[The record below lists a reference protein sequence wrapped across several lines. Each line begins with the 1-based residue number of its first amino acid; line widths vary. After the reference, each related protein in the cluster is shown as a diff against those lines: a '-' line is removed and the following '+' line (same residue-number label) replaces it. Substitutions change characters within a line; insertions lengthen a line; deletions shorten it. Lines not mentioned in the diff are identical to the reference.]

1 MKAEKISFGISFI
14 ETGSVLHRLNGIT
27 KFILFMAWV
36 TVVLTTFDLRLI
48 TVLVC
53 LGLLLLKM
61 TKVPVQ
67 AYRTLLIAT
76 ASVLSLNALF
86 MFLLAPQQGTLY
98 MGTET
103 VLVPLGFYSITQETL
118 FYLITVTLKYFSMFP
133 IALVFVFT
141 THPTEFSASLNRL
154 GLPYKIAYAVS
165 LTLRYLPEIKKDY
178 INIMHAQQARGIE
191 LSKKASLFSRLKSL
205 TRILGPLIF
214 TSLDRTEEISNAM
227 TLRGFGRHKSRTWYS
242 LKPLQT
248 KDWIC
253 LLTIVICLSLAII
266 KRVFDEQLFW
276 YPFN

>member
-1 MKAEKISFGISFI
+1 MKAEKMAFGISYVD
-14 ETGSVLHRLNGIT
+14 TDSALHRLNGIT
-27 KFILFMAWV
+27 KFVLFMAWV

-48 TVLVC
+48 IVLVAI
-53 LGLLLLKM
+53 GLLLLKM
-61 TKVPVQ
+61 TKVPVKV
-67 AYRTLLIAT
+67 YRTLLIAT

-86 MFLLAPQQGTLY
+86 MFLLAPQQGTEY

-103 VLVPLGFYSITQETL
+103 VLVPFGFYSLTQETL
-118 FYLITVTLKYFSMFP
+118 FYLLTVTLKYFSMFP

-154 GLPYKIAYAVS
+154 GIPYKVAYAVS

-178 INIMHAQQARGIE
+178 INIMHAQQARGVE

-205 TRILGPLIF
+205 TSILGPLIF

-242 LKPLQT
+242 FKPLT
-248 KDWIC
+248 NKDWIC
-253 LLTIVICLSLAII
+253 LSTILMCVSLAII
-266 KRVFDEQLFW
+266 KRIYEEQLFW

>member
-1 MKAEKISFGISFI
+1 MKAEKMAFGISYV
-14 ETGSVLHRLNGIT
+14 ETDSALHRLNGIT
-27 KFILFMAWV
+27 KFVLFMAWV

-48 TVLVC
+48 VALVAV
-53 LGLLLLKM
+53 GLLLLRM
-61 TKVPVQ
+61 TKVPVKV
-67 AYRTLLIAT
+67 YRTLLIAT

-86 MFLLAPQQGTLY
+86 MFLLAPQQGTEY

-103 VLVPLGFYSITQETL
+103 VLVPFGFYSLTQETL
-118 FYLITVTLKYFSMFP
+118 FYLLTVTLKYFSMFP

-154 GLPYKIAYAVS
+154 GIPYKVAYAVS

-178 INIMHAQQARGIE
+178 VNIMHAQQARGVE
-191 LSKKASLFSRLKSL
+191 LSKKASLISRLKNL
-205 TRILGPLIF
+205 TSILGPLIF

-242 LKPLQT
+242 LKSLT
-248 KDWIC
+248 NKDWIC
-253 LLTIVICLSLAII
+253 LSTILVCVSLAIA
-266 KRVFDEQLFW
+266 KRVFEEQLFW

>member
-1 MKAEKISFGISFI
+1 MKAEKMAFGISYV
-14 ETGSVLHRLNGIT
+14 ETDSALHRLNGIT
-27 KFILFMAWV
+27 KFVLFMAWV

-48 TVLVC
+48 VALVAV
-53 LGLLLLKM
+53 GLLLLRM
-61 TKVPVQ
+61 TKVPVKV
-67 AYRTLLIAT
+67 YRTLLIAT

-86 MFLLAPQQGTLY
+86 MFLLAPQQGTEY

-103 VLVPLGFYSITQETL
+103 VLVPFGFYSLTQETL
-118 FYLITVTLKYFSMFP
+118 FYLLTVTLKYFSMFP

-154 GLPYKIAYAVS
+154 GIPYKVAYAVS

-178 INIMHAQQARGIE
+178 VNIMHAQQARGVE
-191 LSKKASLFSRLKSL
+191 LSKKASLLSRLKNL
-205 TRILGPLIF
+205 TSILGPLIF

-242 LKPLQT
+242 LKPLT
-248 KDWIC
+248 NKDWIC
-253 LLTIVICLSLAII
+253 LSTILVCVSLAIV
-266 KRVFDEQLFW
+266 KHVFEEQLFW

>member
-1 MKAEKISFGISFI
+1 MKAEKMAFGISYV
-14 ETGSVLHRLNGIT
+14 ETDSVLHRLNGIT
-27 KFILFMAWV
+27 KFVLFMAWV

-48 TVLVC
+48 VVLVAV
-53 LGLLLLKM
+53 GLLLLRM
-61 TKVPVQ
+61 TKVPVKV
-67 AYRTLLIAT
+67 YRTLLIAT

-86 MFLLAPQQGTLY
+86 MFLLAPQQGTEY

-103 VLVPLGFYSITQETL
+103 VLVPFGFYSLTQESL
-118 FYLITVTLKYFSMFP
+118 FYLLTVTLKYFSMFP

-154 GLPYKIAYAVS
+154 GIPYKVAYAVS

-178 INIMHAQQARGIE
+178 VNIMHAQQARGVE
-191 LSKKASLFSRLKSL
+191 LSKKASLLSRLKSL
-205 TRILGPLIF
+205 TSILGPLIF

-242 LKPLQT
+242 LKPLT
-248 KDWIC
+248 NKDWIC
-253 LLTIVICLSLAII
+253 LSTILVCVSLAIA
-266 KRVFDEQLFW
+266 KRVFEEQLFW